1 MASSGSAARS
11 KARRGGIKKDQSP
24 AVGLTKSQDAGSS
37 KKNVALH
44 ETTGLVGLYDK
55 VVKFLVSVKDEWG
68 RVSWPTAKD
77 LRSATVVVLVTL
89 IMVSCYMGI
98 VNKILTALFG
108 TTEASV

>member
-11 KARRGGIKKDQSP
+11 KARRGGIKKEQSP
-24 AVGLTKSQDAGSS
+24 ATGLAKSQDVGSS
-37 KKNVALH
+37 KKSANIH

-68 RVSWPTAKD
+68 RVSWPTAQE
-77 LRSATVVVLVTL
+77 LRTATVVVLVTL
-89 IMVSCYMGI
+89 IMISCYMGI

-108 TTEASV
+108 TTEISV

>member
-11 KARRGGIKKDQSP
+11 KARRGGINKDQSP
-24 AVGLTKSQDAGSS
+24 KASLTKSQDAGSQ
-37 KKNVALH
+37 KKNANLH
-44 ETTGLVGLYDK
+44 ETTGIVGIYDK

-68 RVSWPTAKD
+68 RVTWPTAQE
-77 LRSATVVVLVTL
+77 LRAATVVVLVTL

>member
-24 AVGLTKSQDAGSS
+24 EVGLAKSQNAGSS
-37 KKNVALH
+37 KKSVGLH
-44 ETTGLVGLYDK
+44 ETTGIVGLYDK
-55 VVKFLVSVKDEWG
+55 VIKFLVSVKDEWG

-77 LRSATVVVLVTL
+77 LRTATVVVLVTL

-108 TTEASV
+108 TTEISV

>member
-24 AVGLTKSQDAGSS
+24 AANLTKSQDSGSS
-37 KKNVALH
+37 KKNANLH

-55 VVKFLVSVKDEWG
+55 VVKFLTSVKDEWG
-68 RVSWPTAKD
+68 RVAWPTAQE
-77 LRSATVVVLVTL
+77 LRAATVVVLVTL